1 MSEPTI
7 NTAAELAQN
16 HSARTEPVSN
26 DTRKTLTIARSPQAL
41 ELRERLQK
49 VLATSGLG
57 ARRGMEERI
66 LKGEITLNG
75 AVPELGAQV
84 KVGDRIGVD
93 ERIFVVKMQEG
104 DFGRILLY
112 NKPDGEVTTR
122 HDPEGRKTVF
132 ETLPRLR
139 GSRWIAVGRLDINTQ
154 GLLVFTT
161 NGDLAQ
167 KLMHPENEFEREY
180 LCRVHGEVT
189 EEIVAKLLAGV
200 ELEDGPAAVSLI
212 ESMDSAGGSN
222 EWWRVVIKEGRN
234 REIRRLWEAVGLT
247 VSRLKRASFGPFT
260 LPKGLHRGELAELD
274 LSDTQKICIE
284 MGISQT
290 PSQLIAED
298 EAASRLRRNRVVE
311 GLEVKKRFIAAG
323 KGKAEAFWTGERG
336 YGGAGSRPVR
346 AGGGEFDLGG
356 APGSERPRDGRPKRG
371 KGGPMRGKPGAG
383 RAAFVGPMGMSS
395 FDANA
400 QNPGGPNLAR
410 GPRGPRSNAPGNANG
425 GNVNGPRNDRRGQRR
440 GPSPSTPLV
449 DADGA
454 PILSS
459 DGQPRFAPR
468 PNRHRSGPRPAGGR
482 PVSNVAEGATPGLE
496 PGNTGAERSR
506 VPREPGAQ
514 RGRGPRRDAGPGRSA
529 EQNPGQRRD
538 RPAGAALAARS
549 NITGAPRVG
558 DIGNRIG
565 ESVGRKRVG
574 FMRGALGTAETYDAR
589 LIHADSEDFGNR
601 IAGAQP
607 RPPRPDNGGRGNRP
621 PRGFSGPMD
630 NAHPREHDGARP
642 EVDGNSARPDGN
654 RQAHV
659 QGVNPNPRNP
669 NGRGRGDQRGRNAN
683 GAPQANREPR
693 PPREARPPGEAR
705 PQSEA
710 RPQGEARPLGEARP
724 PRPPRPP
731 GEARPPRAPAFDA
744 NGAAIERAPNDGRPR
759 NRNRRRRGPRPEG
772 SAPAGSSPTSSGP
785 ASTPGS
791 E

>member
-7 NTAAELAQN
+7 NTAAELASKQAGQN
-16 HSARTEPVSN
+16 DQGQTDA
-26 DTRKTLTIARSPQAL
+26 RKTLSISRSAQAL

-274 LSDTQKICIE
+274 LADTQKICVE

-298 EAASRLRRNRVVE
+298 ESAGRLRRNRVVE
-311 GLEVKKRFIAAG
+311 GVEGKKRFIAAG

-346 AGGGEFDLGG
+346 SGGGEFDLGG
-356 APGSERPRDGRPKRG
+356 ATGSERPRDGRPKRG
-371 KGGPMRGKPGAG
+371 KGAPMRGRPGAG

-395 FDANA
+395 FDANV
-400 QNPGGPNLAR
+400 QGLNGPNSVAPNARNPR
-410 GPRGPRSNAPGNANG
+410 GPRGPGGARSSAPGGNG
-425 GNVNGPRNDRRGQRR
+425 GNAGNAAGPRNDRRGQRR
-440 GPSPSTPLV
+440 GPAPSTPLV

-454 PILSS
+454 PILGN
-459 DGQPRFAPR
+459 DGQARFAPR

-482 PVSNVAEGATPGLE
+482 PHNTAPQDVVQGQEPVAA
-496 PGNTGAERSR
+496 AVDRSR
-506 VPREPGAQ
+506 PGGRGNGANPSQVPREPGMQ
-514 RGRGPRRDAGPGRSA
+514 RGRGPRRD
-529 EQNPGQRRD
+529 
-538 RPAGAALAARS
+538 RPAGE
-549 NITGAPRVG
+549 PRVG

-589 LIHADSEDFGNR
+589 SIHADSEDFGNR

-607 RPPRPDNGGRGNRP
+607 RQPRPENPARANRA

-630 NAHPREHDGARP
+630 NAHPRDHDAGRP
-642 EVDGNSARPDGN
+642 EVDGNSARAEGS
-654 RQAHV
+654 RQPR
-659 QGVNPNPRNP
+659 QPGVNPNPRNP
-669 NGRGRGDQRGRNAN
+669 NGRGRGDQRGRNPN

-693 PPREARPPGEAR
+693 PP
-705 PQSEA
+705 
-710 RPQGEARPLGEARP
+710 GEARP
-724 PRPPRPP
+724 PREPRPP
-731 GEARPPRAPAFDA
+731 GEARPPREPRPPGEARPPREPRPPGEARPPREPRPPRAPALDA
-744 NGAAIERAPNDGRPR
+744 NGAPIERAPNDARPR

-772 SAPAGSSPTSSGP
+772 NAPTGAAPSTTPSSN
-785 ASTPGS
+785 S

>member
-7 NTAAELAQN
+7 NTAAELAQKTAAQN
-16 HSARTEPVSN
+16 EQVQN
-26 DTRKTLTIARSPQAL
+26 DTRKTLTISRSPQAL

-161 NGDLAQ
+161 NGELAQ

-200 ELEDGPAAVSLI
+200 DLEDGPAAVSLI

-274 LSDTQKICIE
+274 LEDTQKICIE

-298 EAASRLRRNRVVE
+298 EAASRLRRNRIVGEGVE
-311 GLEVKKRFIAAG
+311 GKKRFIAAG

-371 KGGPMRGKPGAG
+371 KGPMRGRPGAG

-395 FDANA
+395 FDVNA
-400 QNPGGPNLAR
+400 QNGGPNTGGPNANAR
-410 GPRGPRSNAPGNANG
+410 GPRGPSGPRSNAPG
-425 GNVNGPRNDRRGQRR
+425 GPRNDRRGQRR
-440 GPSPSTPLV
+440 GPSPTTPLV

-454 PILSS
+454 PILGN

-482 PVSNVAEGATPGLE
+482 PHNTPQDIVPGQE
-496 PGNTGAERSR
+496 PAAPSAERSR
-506 VPREPGAQ
+506 FGGRGNGANPNQVPREPGARDPGAQ
-514 RGRGPRRDAGPGRSA
+514 RGRGPRREGGG
-529 EQNPGQRRD
+529 QNPGQRRD
-538 RPAGAALAARS
+538 RPAGE
-549 NITGAPRVG
+549 PRVG

-589 LIHADSEDFGNR
+589 AIHADSEDFGNR
-601 IAGAQP
+601 IGGAQP
-607 RPPRPDNGGRGNRP
+607 RQPRPENPIRANRP
-621 PRGFSGPMD
+621 PRSFLGPMD
-630 NAHPREHDGARP
+630 NAHPRDHDGVRP

-654 RQAHV
+654 RPARVPGMH
-659 QGVNPNPRNP
+659 PNPRNA
-669 NGRGRGDQRGRNAN
+669 NGRGRGDNRGRNPN

-693 PPREARPPGEAR
+693 PP
-705 PQSEA
+705 
-710 RPQGEARPLGEARP
+710 GEARP
-724 PRPPRPP
+724 PREPRPP
-731 GEARPPRAPAFDA
+731 GEVRPPREPRPPGETRPPRAPAFDA
-744 NGAAIERAPNDGRPR
+744 NGAPIERAPNDGRPR

-772 SAPAGSSPTSSGP
+772 SGP
-785 ASTPGS
+785 ANAAPPAPPSS
-791 E
+791 NAE

>member
-7 NTAAELAQN
+7 NTAAELASKHAGQN
-16 HSARTEPVSN
+16 EQGQTDA
-26 DTRKTLTIARSPQAL
+26 RKTLSISRSAQAL

-93 ERIFVVKMQEG
+93 ERVFVVKMQEG

-132 ETLPRLR
+132 ESLPRLR

-274 LSDTQKICIE
+274 LADTQKICVE

-298 EAASRLRRNRVVE
+298 DSASRLRRNRVLEGVE
-311 GLEVKKRFIAAG
+311 GKKRFIAAG

-346 AGGGEFDLGG
+346 AGGGEFDLGTT
-356 APGSERPRDGRPKRG
+356 AGSDRPRDGRPKRG
-371 KGGPMRGKPGAG
+371 KGAPMRGRPGAG

-395 FDANA
+395 FDANVQGLNGPNSVGPNA
-400 QNPGGPNLAR
+400 RNPRGLRGPGGA
-410 GPRGPRSNAPGNANG
+410 RSNTPGGNAA
-425 GNVNGPRNDRRGQRR
+425 GPRNDRRGQRR
-440 GPSPSTPLV
+440 APAPNTPLV

-454 PILSS
+454 PILGT

-482 PVSNVAEGATPGLE
+482 PHNAPQDATPGSE
-496 PGNTGAERSR
+496 SAAPSAERSR
-506 VPREPGAQ
+506 SGGRGNGANPNQGPREPGTQ
-514 RGRGPRRDAGPGRSA
+514 RGRGPRP
-529 EQNPGQRRD
+529 D
-538 RPAGAALAARS
+538 RPAGE
-549 NITGAPRVG
+549 PRVG

-565 ESVGRKRVG
+565 ESVGRKRAG

-589 LIHADSEDFGNR
+589 SVHADSEDFGNR

-607 RPPRPDNGGRGNRP
+607 RQPRPDNSSRATRA
-621 PRGFSGPMD
+621 PRSFSGPMD
-630 NAHPREHDGARP
+630 NAYPRDHDVARP
-642 EVDGNSARPDGN
+642 EVDGNSVRPEGN
-654 RQAHV
+654 RQARE
-659 QGVNPNPRNP
+659 GANPNPRNP
-669 NGRGRGDQRGRNAN
+669 NGPGRGDQRGRNPN

-693 PPREARPPGEAR
+693 PPGEAR
-705 PQSEA
+705 LPREP
-710 RPQGEARPLGEARP
+710 RPGGEARP
-724 PRPPRPP
+724 PREP
-731 GEARPPRAPAFDA
+731 RPPRAPAMDA
-744 NGAAIERAPNDGRPR
+744 NGAPIERAPGDARPR

-772 SAPAGSSPTSSGP
+772 SALSSAPAAPATTPSGN
-785 ASTPGS
+785 S

>member
-16 HSARTEPVSN
+16 PSARTEPVST

-274 LSDTQKICIE
+274 LADTQKICIE

-336 YGGAGSRPVR
+336 YGGAGSKPVR

-371 KGGPMRGKPGAG
+371 KGGPMRGRPGVG

-400 QNPGGPNLAR
+400 QNPGGPNLSR
-410 GPRGPRSNAPGNANG
+410 GPRGPRSGAPGNLNG
-425 GNVNGPRNDRRGQRR
+425 GNANGPRNDRRGQRR
-440 GPSPSTPLV
+440 GPSPNTPLV

-468 PNRHRSGPRPAGGR
+468 PNRHRSGPRPAGPRSGER
-482 PVSNVAEGATPGLE
+482 TPTSVAQDTMPGQE
-496 PGNTGAERSR
+496 PGTAGAERAR
-506 VPREPGAQ
+506 FAREPGAQ
-514 RGRGPRRDAGPGRSA
+514 RGRGPRRDSGPGRSA
-529 EQNPGQRRD
+529 EQNQGQRRD
-538 RPAGAALAARS
+538 RPAGAALAARPARS
-549 NITGAPRVG
+549 NVTSAPRIG

-589 LIHADSEDFGNR
+589 SIYADSEDFGNR

-607 RPPRPDNGGRGNRP
+607 RPPRPENGGRGNRP

-630 NAHPREHDGARP
+630 NAYPREHDAARP
-642 EVDGNSARPDGN
+642 EVDGNSARPDDN
-654 RQAHV
+654 RQARAP
-659 QGVNPNPRNP
+659 GVNPNPRNP
-669 NGRGRGDQRGRNAN
+669 NGRRNAN
-683 GAPQANREPR
+683 GASQANREPR
-693 PPREARPPGEAR
+693 PPREARPA
-705 PQSEA
+705 
-710 RPQGEARPLGEARP
+710 
-724 PRPPRPP
+724 

-772 SAPAGSSPTSSGP
+772 SGP
-785 ASTPGS
+785 ASSAPASSAPSSTPSSS

>member
-7 NTAAELAQN
+7 NTAAEIAQR
-16 HSARTEPVSN
+16 HASQKEQVQN
-26 DTRKTLTIARSPQAL
+26 DARKTLTIARSPQAL

-274 LSDTQKICIE
+274 LEDTQKICIE

-298 EAASRLRRNRVVE
+298 ESASRLRRNRIVGEGVE
-311 GLEVKKRFIAAG
+311 GKKRFVAAG

-371 KGGPMRGKPGAG
+371 KGPMRGRAGAG

-395 FDANA
+395 FDVNA
-400 QNPGGPNLAR
+400 QSLGGPNSGGPNSSGPNSNSR
-410 GPRGPRSNAPGNANG
+410 SPRGPRSNAMGGNAAGANLPR
-425 GNVNGPRNDRRGQRR
+425 GNPTGPRNDRRGQRR
-440 GPSPSTPLV
+440 SPNPATPLV

-454 PILSS
+454 PILSG
-459 DGQPRFAPR
+459 DGQTRFAPK

-482 PVSNVAEGATPGLE
+482 PHNTPQDIVAGQE
-496 PGNTGAERSR
+496 PAAPAVERSR
-506 VPREPGAQ
+506 SGGRGNGVSPNQVPRDPGAQ
-514 RGRGPRRDAGPGRSA
+514 RPRGPRRDGGGQNQGP
-529 EQNPGQRRD
+529 RRD
-538 RPAGAALAARS
+538 RPAAE
-549 NITGAPRVG
+549 PRVG

-589 LIHADSEDFGNR
+589 SIHADSEDFGNR
-601 IAGAQP
+601 IGGAQP
-607 RPPRPDNGGRGNRP
+607 RQPRPDNPARANRP
-621 PRGFSGPMD
+621 PRSFLGPMD
-630 NAHPREHDGARP
+630 NAHPRDQDTERP
-642 EVDGNSARPDGN
+642 EIDGNSARADGN
-654 RQAHV
+654 RQAPV
-659 QGVNPNPRNP
+659 PGASPNARNP
-669 NGRGRGDQRGRNAN
+669 NGRGRGDNRGRNPS
-683 GAPQANREPR
+683 GAPQINREPR
-693 PPREARPPGEAR
+693 PPREPRPAGEAR
-705 PQSEA
+705 PAAEARAPSEA
-710 RPQGEARPLGEARP
+710 RPPSEP
-724 PRPPRPP
+724 
-731 GEARPPRAPAFDA
+731 RPPRAPALDA
-744 NGAAIERAPNDGRPR
+744 NGAPIERAPNDGRPR

-772 SAPAGSSPTSSGP
+772 GAPASAAPS
-785 ASTPGS
+785 STPSSSS

>member
-7 NTAAELAQN
+7 NTAAELAQK
-16 HSARTEPVSN
+16 SASQIPPSQKELAPN
-26 DTRKTLTIARSPQAL
+26 DTRKTLSIARSAQAL

-161 NGDLAQ
+161 NGELAQ

-274 LSDTQKICIE
+274 LEDTQKICIE

-298 EAASRLRRNRVVE
+298 EAASRLRRNRIVGEGVE
-311 GLEVKKRFIAAG
+311 GKKRFIAAG

-356 APGSERPRDGRPKRG
+356 TPGSERPRDGRPKRG
-371 KGGPMRGKPGAG
+371 KGPMRGKPGAG

-395 FDANA
+395 FDVNA
-400 QNPGGPNLAR
+400 QSLGGPNSRAPNANAR
-410 GPRGPRSNAPGNANG
+410 GPRGPRPNTPGGNA
-425 GNVNGPRNDRRGQRR
+425 GPRNDRRGQRR
-440 GPSPSTPLV
+440 GPGPSTPLV
-449 DADGA
+449 DAEGA
-454 PILSS
+454 PVLGN
-459 DGQPRFAPR
+459 DGQARFAPR

-482 PVSNVAEGATPGLE
+482 PHNPPQDGIQGQESAAP
-496 PGNTGAERSR
+496 GAERSR
-506 VPREPGAQ
+506 FGGRGNGPNPNQGPREPGTQ
-514 RGRGPRRDAGPGRSA
+514 RGRGPRRDGAGPG
-529 EQNPGQRRD
+529 QNQGQRRD
-538 RPAGAALAARS
+538 RPAGE
-549 NITGAPRVG
+549 PRVG

-565 ESVGRKRVG
+565 ESVGRKRIG

-589 LIHADSEDFGNR
+589 SIHADSEDFGNR
-601 IAGAQP
+601 IGGAQP
-607 RPPRPDNGGRGNRP
+607 RQPRPENNNRANRP
-621 PRGFSGPMD
+621 PRSFSGPMD
-630 NAHPREHDGARP
+630 NAHLQAHDASRP

-654 RQAHV
+654 RQARTP
-659 QGVNPNPRNP
+659 GGNPNGRNP
-669 NGRGRGDQRGRNAN
+669 NGRGRGDQRGRNPNA
-683 GAPQANREPR
+683 APQANREPR
-693 PPREARPPGEAR
+693 PPGD
-705 PQSEA
+705 
-710 RPQGEARPLGEARP
+710 ARP
-724 PRPPRPP
+724 PREAHPP
-731 GEARPPRAPAFDA
+731 GEARPPREPRPPRAPALDA
-744 NGAAIERAPNDGRPR
+744 NGAPIERAPNDGRPR
-759 NRNRRRRGPRPEG
+759 NRNRRRRGPRPDG
-772 SAPAGSSPTSSGP
+772 SAPGAAPAAAPSSN
-785 ASTPGS
+785 

>member
-7 NTAAELAQN
+7 NSAAELAAKHAGQN
-16 HSARTEPVSN
+16 EQGQTDA
-26 DTRKTLTIARSPQAL
+26 RKTLSISRSAQAL

-132 ETLPRLR
+132 ESLPRLR

-200 ELEDGPAAVSLI
+200 ELEDGPAEVSLI

-274 LSDTQKICIE
+274 LADTQKICVE

-298 EAASRLRRNRVVE
+298 ESASRLRRNRVLEGVE
-311 GLEVKKRFIAAG
+311 GKKRFIAAG

-346 AGGGEFDLGG
+346 SGGGEFDLGST
-356 APGSERPRDGRPKRG
+356 AGSDRPRDGRPKRG
-371 KGGPMRGKPGAG
+371 KGAPMRGRPGAG
-383 RAAFVGPMGMSS
+383 RTAFVGPMGMSS
-395 FDANA
+395 FDANV
-400 QNPGGPNLAR
+400 QGLNGPNSIAPNARNGR
-410 GPRGPRSNAPGNANG
+410 GPRGPGGPRSNTPGGNAA
-425 GNVNGPRNDRRGQRR
+425 GPRNDRRGQRR
-440 GPSPSTPLV
+440 APAPNMPMV
-449 DADGA
+449 DAEGA
-454 PILSS
+454 PILGS

-482 PVSNVAEGATPGLE
+482 PHNAAQDATPGTE
-496 PGNTGAERSR
+496 TAAPSAERLRSGGR
-506 VPREPGAQ
+506 GNGANPNQVPREPGTQ
-514 RGRGPRRDAGPGRSA
+514 RGRGPRG
-529 EQNPGQRRD
+529 D
-538 RPAGAALAARS
+538 RPPGE
-549 NITGAPRVG
+549 PRVG

-565 ESVGRKRVG
+565 ESVGRKRAG

-589 LIHADSEDFGNR
+589 SIHADSEDFGNR

-607 RPPRPDNGGRGNRP
+607 RQPRPENAGRANRA

-630 NAHPREHDGARP
+630 NAHPRDHDAGRP
-642 EVDGNSARPDGN
+642 EVDGNSARPEGN
-654 RQAHV
+654 RQPRPPGA
-659 QGVNPNPRNP
+659 NPNPRNP
-669 NGRGRGDQRGRNAN
+669 NGRGRGDQRGRNPN

-693 PPREARPPGEAR
+693 PP
-705 PQSEA
+705 
-710 RPQGEARPLGEARP
+710 GEARP
-724 PRPPRPP
+724 PREPRPA
-731 GEARPPRAPAFDA
+731 GEARVPREPRPPRAPAMDA
-744 NGAAIERAPNDGRPR
+744 NGAPIERAPSDARPR
-759 NRNRRRRGPRPEG
+759 NRNRRRGRGPRPEG
-772 SAPAGSSPTSSGP
+772 SAPSAAPSTAPSGN
-785 ASTPGS
+785 S

>member
-1 MSEPTI
+1 
-7 NTAAELAQN
+7 
-16 HSARTEPVSN
+16 
-26 DTRKTLTIARSPQAL
+26 
-41 ELRERLQK
+41 
-49 VLATSGLG
+49 
-57 ARRGMEERI
+57 
-66 LKGEITLNG
+66 
-75 AVPELGAQV
+75 
-84 KVGDRIGVD
+84 
-93 ERIFVVKMQEG
+93 MQEG

-189 EEIVAKLLAGV
+189 EEIVAQLLAGV

-274 LSDTQKICIE
+274 LEDTQKICIE

-298 EAASRLRRNRVVE
+298 ESASRLRRNRIVGEGVE
-311 GLEVKKRFIAAG
+311 GKKRFVAAG

-371 KGGPMRGKPGAG
+371 KGPMRGRAGAG

-395 FDANA
+395 FDVNA
-400 QNPGGPNLAR
+400 QSLGGPNSGGPNSNSRSAR
-410 GPRGPRSNAPGNANG
+410 GPRANAMGGNAAGANLPR
-425 GNVNGPRNDRRGQRR
+425 GNPTGPRNDRRGQRR
-440 GPSPSTPLV
+440 SPNPATPLV

-454 PILSS
+454 PILSG
-459 DGQPRFAPR
+459 DGQTRFAPK

-482 PVSNVAEGATPGLE
+482 PHNTPQDIVAGQE
-496 PGNTGAERSR
+496 PAAPAAERSR
-506 VPREPGAQ
+506 SGGRGNGVSPNQVPRDPGVQ
-514 RGRGPRRDAGPGRSA
+514 RPRGPRRDGGGPRDDGGEELIEKLVHINRVSKTVKGGKRFGFAALVVVGDGKGRAGFGHGKAREVPEAISKATAAAKKKMIRVPLRDGRTLHHDGNGHFGAGRVTLRSA
-529 EQNPGQRRD
+529 PQGTGIIAGGPMRAIFESLGVADVVTKSVGTSNPYNMIRATFEALGEQTSPKSVAQRRGKKIAD
-538 RPAGAALAARS
+538 LL
-549 NITGAPRVG
+549 
-558 DIGNRIG
+558 GNG
-565 ESVGRKRVG
+565 GSK
-574 FMRGALGTAETYDAR
+574 TAEADAVMVT
-589 LIHADSEDFGNR
+589 E
-601 IAGAQP
+601 
-607 RPPRPDNGGRGNRP
+607 
-621 PRGFSGPMD
+621 
-630 NAHPREHDGARP
+630 
-642 EVDGNSARPDGN
+642 
-654 RQAHV
+654 
-659 QGVNPNPRNP
+659 
-669 NGRGRGDQRGRNAN
+669 
-683 GAPQANREPR
+683 
-693 PPREARPPGEAR
+693 
-705 PQSEA
+705 
-710 RPQGEARPLGEARP
+710 
-724 PRPPRPP
+724 
-731 GEARPPRAPAFDA
+731 
-744 NGAAIERAPNDGRPR
+744 
-759 NRNRRRRGPRPEG
+759 
-772 SAPAGSSPTSSGP
+772 
-785 ASTPGS
+785 
-791 E
+791 